1 MPKLRGLSLFANVG
15 VAEALFSEIGVEV
28 LLANELDKKR
38 ADFYSELYPNSKMI
52 CGDITDDNI
61 RTEIINEAIKE
72 KINFVIATP
81 PCQGMSEAGKRSAFD
96 ERNQLITY
104 AIDVIKRVNPD
115 FIFIENVPT
124 SLKTKI
130 KVNDEI
136 ILIPDYIKKE
146 LQEFYNFNEETLVK
160 SMDHGV
166 PQMRQ
171 RNIFLIT
178 KKELNIVWEFPPQQ
192 KIITLRDALESLPS
206 VDPLLREGLDFTL
219 EKFPNYLE
227 KRDKALEVSKW
238 HRPPVHS
245 WRQVLWMM
253 NTPSATSAIY
263 NKVFYP
269 QKENGIPIKAHH
281 NNYRRMDWDKP
292 SRTMTQNNG
301 VISSL
306 CCVHPGREYR
316 TNLNEIQY
324 SDPRV
329 LTIHELLIVSSIPLD
344 WPIPDWAKENFIRK
358 VIGEG
363 IPSLLVKNIMISL
376 INKLKE

>member
-1 MPKLRGLSLFANVG
+1 MSKIRGLSLFANVG
-15 VAEALFSEIGVEV
+15 VAEALLSELGVKI

-38 ADFYSELYPNSKMI
+38 ADFYSELYPDSKMI
-52 CGDITDDNI
+52 CGDITNDNI

-81 PCQGMSEAGKRSAFD
+81 PCQGMSEAGKRSTFD

-104 AIDVIKRVNPD
+104 AIDVIKRVKPD

-130 KVNDEI
+130 KVDNKI
-136 ILIPDYIKKE
+136 ILIPDYVKKE

-160 SMDHGV
+160 AMDNGV

-192 KIITLRDALESLPS
+192 KVITLRDALESLPS
-206 VDPLLREGLDFTL
+206 VDPLLREGLDLTL

-316 TNLNEIQY
+316 TDLA
-324 SDPRV
+324 
-329 LTIHELLIVSSIPLD
+329 SSIEFAL
-344 WPIPDWAKENFIRK
+344 
-358 VIGEG
+358 
-363 IPSLLVKNIMISL
+363 
-376 INKLKE
+376 

>member
-1 MPKLRGLSLFANVG
+1 MNNIRGLSLFANVG
-15 VAEALFSEIGVEV
+15 VAEALLSEIGIEI
-28 LLANELDKKR
+28 LLANELDQKR
-38 ADFYSELYPNSKMI
+38 ADFYSEVYPDTKMI
-52 CGDITDDNI
+52 CGDIMDDNI
-61 RTEIINEAIKE
+61 RTQIVDESIKE
-72 KINFVIATP
+72 KINFIIATP
-81 PCQGMSEAGKRSAFD
+81 PCQGMSEAGKRNAFD

-104 AIDVIKRVNPD
+104 AIDVIKRVKPD

-124 SLKTKI
+124 SLRTKI

-146 LQEFYNFNEETLVK
+146 LQELYNFNEETLVRA
-160 SMDHGV
+160 MDNGV

-178 KKELNIVWEFPPQQ
+178 KKDTNVVWEFPPPQ
-192 KIITLRDALESLPS
+192 KVITLRDALGSLPS

-238 HRPPVHS
+238 HRPPIHS
-245 WRQVLWMM
+245 WKQVQWMM

-263 NKVFYP
+263 NKVHYP
-269 QKENGIPIKAHH
+269 QKENGIPVKAHH

-292 SRTMTQNNG
+292 SRTITQNNG

-316 TNLNEIQY
+316 TALNEIQY

-344 WPIPDWAKENFIRK
+344 WGIPNWANENFIRK

-363 IPSLLVKNIMISL
+363 IPPLLVKNIMISL
-376 INKLKE
+376 LNKLKE